1 MITMK
6 NREHG
11 SGALLGPIPAARRRI
26 SPVQLTFQGT
36 SVPSGGSDF
45 VARGREVSGDLNVRQ
60 IELAKRSGVPAPT
73 NEGPL
78 SGIPAWRPPVL

>member
-1 MITMK
+1 MITIF

-11 SGALLGPIPAARRRI
+11 SGALLGPIPAARRRM

-36 SVPSGGSDF
+36 SVPSGGSDC
-45 VARGREVSGDLNVRQ
+45 VMRGRKVYGDLNVRQ